1 LRHRPDAGGSHAE
14 GTIVYIAAPTTG
26 SSGSA
31 LSSILLLVAMGLLF
45 YFILLRPVK
54 RRQQAQ
60 QQQAA
65 QMRSNLGE
73 GDQIV
78 THSGLYGTVVAMDD
92 ESVTLEISPGVTA
105 RYVRDAIAKVVTEAP
120 RDEFDDDATDEDED
134 ADATDAATSPAALDD
149 REELD
154 KTANTIIEK
163 RD

>member
-1 LRHRPDAGGSHAE
+1 M
-14 GTIVYIAAPTTG
+14 YIAANP
-26 SSGSA
+26 SSSGGSA

-54 RRQQAQ
+54 RRQQMQ

-120 RDEFDDDATDEDED
+120 RDEFDEDATDEDDDD
-134 ADATDAATSPAALDD
+134 ADATDASTAPAALDD
-149 REELD
+149 HEDLD
-154 KTANTIIEK
+154 KKANTIIEK

>member
-1 LRHRPDAGGSHAE
+1 M
-14 GTIVYIAAPTTG
+14 VYYAANPSS

-54 RRQQAQ
+54 RRQQLQ

-73 GDQIV
+73 GDEIV
-78 THSGLYGTVVAMDD
+78 THSGLYGTVVAIDV

-105 RYVRDAIAKVVTEAP
+105 RYAREAIAKVITEAP
-120 RDEFDDDATDEDED
+120 REDDIDDEATDEDDD
-134 ADATDAATSPAALDD
+134 ADATDASPAPAALDD
-149 REELD
+149 SEDLD
-154 KTANTIIEK
+154 NKANTIIEK

>member
-1 LRHRPDAGGSHAE
+1 M
-14 GTIVYIAAPTTG
+14 YIAAPTTG

-54 RRQQAQ
+54 RRQQLQ
-60 QQQAA
+60 QQQQA

-120 RDEFDDDATDEDED
+120 RDEIDDEATDEDED
-134 ADATDAATSPAALDD
+134 DDAATTDASAALDD
-149 REELD
+149 SEDLD
-154 KTANTIIEK
+154 QKANSVVEK

>member
-1 LRHRPDAGGSHAE
+1 M
-14 GTIVYIAAPTTG
+14 YIAANP
-26 SSGSA
+26 SSSGGSA

-54 RRQQAQ
+54 RRQQLQ
-60 QQQAA
+60 QQQQA

-73 GDQIV
+73 GDEIV
-78 THSGLYGTVVAMDD
+78 THSGLYGTVVAIDD

-120 RDEFDDDATDEDED
+120 RDEIDDDATDEDDD
-134 ADATDAATSPAALDD
+134 ADATDASPASTALDD
-149 REELD
+149 REDLD
-154 KTANTIIEK
+154 AKANTIIEK